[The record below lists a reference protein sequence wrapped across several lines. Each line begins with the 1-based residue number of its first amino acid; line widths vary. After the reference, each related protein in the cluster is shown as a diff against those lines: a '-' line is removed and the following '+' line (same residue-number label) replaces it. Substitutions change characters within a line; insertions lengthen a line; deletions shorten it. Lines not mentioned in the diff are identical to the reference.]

1 MENRITQ
8 SELHYCPF
16 SRRPVYQQSNRF
28 LPLSALGDAWAQAQ
42 NELLPSNYYSP
53 TPAVACSSHLSGR
66 SIVAKDTHHNWRA
79 HRNEKFPLQRRDP
92 RLSEGPFLKAFF
104 LSLALYLLTTTACSR
119 RMLRSRLTVN
129 D

>member
-28 LPLSALGDAWAQAQ
+28 LPLSALGDAWAQQQ
-42 NELLPSNYYSP
+42 NELLPSNYSS

-79 HRNEKFPLQRRDP
+79 HRNESSHYKRRDP

-104 LSLALYLLTTTACSR
+104 FLSGSLFIDHYSVFQAD
-119 RMLRSRLTVN
+119 VPG
-129 D
+129 